1 MRLPLVAVLLSS
13 ACNHEPSPGASR
25 DASAVEYERADER
38 EAMVREQIWARGVGE
53 PRVLAAMQA
62 VPRHRFVPDDLGEL
76 AYADRPLPIGHGVTI
91 SQPYIVAWMSE
102 LADVAPGERVLEIGT
117 GSGYQAA
124 VLAQLGAEVYSIER
138 IAALADQARARL
150 GALGYTVEV
159 RHGDGWLGW
168 PEHAPFAAI
177 LLTAAPSELPQTLLD
192 QLAVGGRLVAPV
204 GADGGLQRMIVV
216 ERSES
221 GLTRREY
228 GDVAFVPMLPGTT
241 PE

>member
-1 MRLPLVAVLLSS
+1 MTDPQLVESI
-13 ACNHEPSPGASR
+13 
-25 DASAVEYERADER
+25 
-38 EAMVREQIWARGVGE
+38 VR
-53 PRVLAAMQA
+53 
-62 VPRHRFVPDDLGEL
+62 
-76 AYADRPLPIGHGVTI
+76 
-91 SQPYIVAWMSE
+91 
-102 LADVAPGERVLEIGT
+102 
-117 GSGYQAA
+117 A

-150 GALGYTVEV
+150 GALGYAVEV